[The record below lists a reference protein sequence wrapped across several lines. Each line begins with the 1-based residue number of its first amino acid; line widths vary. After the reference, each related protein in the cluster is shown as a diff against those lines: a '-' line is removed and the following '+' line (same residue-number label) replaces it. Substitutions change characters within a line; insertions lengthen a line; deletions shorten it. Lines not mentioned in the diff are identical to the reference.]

1 MRANTV
7 KRRLAAGGVA
17 LGTMVFEFSS
27 TGIGRIIAA
36 AGADFVLYDLE
47 HTGWSIET
55 IRMLLAT
62 TRAAEVIPMV
72 RVPAS
77 DDHLLARPLDLGAL
91 GIMVPMVE
99 TAAQAQQIAAAVRYP
114 PVGRRGAAFGVA
126 HDDYAGGDL
135 TAKMA
140 SANAEL
146 FLIAQIETAAGL
158 ANVEAIAATDGIDC
172 LWIGHF
178 DLTNALGI
186 PGQFSHPT
194 YLAAVARVLA
204 ACREHGKIP
213 GIMVGEVDTGRTLLG
228 QGFRAVAYSGDVWIY
243 GQALR
248 QGIEALRAAVADDR
262 P

>member
-7 KRRLAAGGVA
+7 KRTLAAGGVA

-55 IRMLLAT
+55 IRLLLAT

-99 TAAQAQQIAAAVRYP
+99 TADQAQQIAAAVRYP

-158 ANVEAIAATDGIDC
+158 ANVEAIAATAGIDC

-178 DLTNALGI
+178 DLTNCARHSGAVQPSDLSGGGRAGAGGV
-186 PGQFSHPT
+186 PG
-194 YLAAVARVLA
+194 ARQ
-204 ACREHGKIP
+204 
-213 GIMVGEVDTGRTLLG
+213 D
-228 QGFRAVAYSGDVWIY
+228 SGDH
-243 GQALR
+243 GR
-248 QGIEALRAAVADDR
+248 RRRHRAGAARPRVPGGRLFGRRLDLWTSVAAR
-262 P
+262 HRGVAGGGR